1 MAPLLALESISK
13 RFGAVVVADNVN
25 LALAEGEAL
34 GIIGPNGA
42 GKTTLFGIATGTV
55 AADEGR
61 VLFAGKDITRLPPER
76 RCRKGIARSF
86 QIPQPFSGMTVFE
99 NVVVA
104 AAFGVGEREAA
115 VYDRCGE
122 LLERCGLAEKANK
135 RAGGLTLLDRK
146 RLELARALATKPR
159 VLLLDE
165 VAGGLTDHECAALV
179 AFIRSVRARGVSIIW
194 IEHVVHALL
203 AAVDRLLVLHGGKF
217 IADGDPRTVIHSLQ
231 VAEIYMGIEAESDPL
246 LEVRGI
252 DVFYGDFQAL
262 FGVLLCV
269 NAGEVVTVIGAN
281 GAGKSTLLKSIAGL
295 MPLGRGDIL
304 FDGARISA
312 AAAFDV
318 VKRGIALVPEG
329 RRLFPSLT
337 VEENLLIG
345 GQSRR
350 PGPWTLKRVYELFPV
365 LAERRRL
372 PAPALS
378 GGQQQMAAIARAL
391 MSNPRLLLCDEIS
404 LGLAPIVV
412 RDIYARLPAIVAEGL
427 SLIVVEQD
435 IAQALKAARQVYC
448 LQEGRIALQ
457 GQAGE
462 LTRESIS
469 AAYFG
474 V

>member
-1 MAPLLALESISK
+1 M
-13 RFGAVVVADNVN
+13 
-25 LALAEGEAL
+25 
-34 GIIGPNGA
+34 
-42 GKTTLFGIATGTV
+42 
-55 AADEGR
+55 
-61 VLFAGKDITRLPPER
+61 
-76 RCRKGIARSF
+76 
-86 QIPQPFSGMTVFE
+86 
-99 NVVVA
+99 
-104 AAFGVGEREAA
+104 
-115 VYDRCGE
+115 
-122 LLERCGLAEKANK
+122 
-135 RAGGLTLLDRK
+135 
-146 RLELARALATKPR
+146 
-159 VLLLDE
+159 
-165 VAGGLTDHECAALV
+165 
-179 AFIRSVRARGVSIIW
+179 
-194 IEHVVHALL
+194 
-203 AAVDRLLVLHGGKF
+203 
-217 IADGDPRTVIHSLQ
+217 
-231 VAEIYMGIEAESDPL
+231 SDPL

-304 FDGARISA
+304 FDGTRISA